1 MKKTNFN
8 DGWSFTKEGGTPR
21 LLNLPHD
28 AMLEEAREAKNPSGN
43 GCACFAGG
51 KYEYQKKFFVPEN
64 WREQDVA
71 FEFEGVYPQAEVF
84 LNGEKIGEC
93 VYGYSDYYFEA
104 KNLRYGAEN
113 VLQVVVDNTAVPN
126 SRWYSGAGIYRP
138 VWLWTGAKSHILP
151 AGVRVKTLCTSP
163 AEIEVDTKYVKV
175 DRNKAADVGNVDY
188 TAHVEILDGRK
199 IVATADGEN
208 ARISLPE
215 AKLWSAEHPHLYECH
230 VTLVENGIAV
240 DEETVTFGIR
250 QIAWSTDGL
259 FVNGERTLLKGGC
272 IHHDNGILGA
282 RTYKESERRRIARMK
297 EFGFNAIRSAHN
309 PAGKDLLDVCDEL
322 GMYVMDEGWDMWY
335 EAKNVHDYANRFM
348 EHYEEDIC
356 SMVDKDYN
364 HPSVIMYSIGN
375 EVTEPEK
382 EKGVE
387 LARKLMDD
395 FHAADDTRPVTAGIN
410 ITLLFLARMGINL
423 ASAEGQKE
431 AMDEEKQH
439 EMAAQTGAAQKVDST
454 YFNKM
459 VSERAES
466 MKEAA
471 NRDEIEAVAA
481 PVLDLLDIAGYN
493 YAVGRYPMEGEKH
506 PNRVVVGSETYPYDL
521 ARTWKVMESC
531 PYVVGDFM
539 WTAWDYLGE
548 AGIGAWT
555 YDKADMAFG
564 KTYPWLLAD
573 TGAFDILGNDTAE
586 AGLAAVVWG
595 KRKTPYIGVCPV
607 CHDQKDVVKAMW
619 RGSNAL
625 PYWSYE
631 GGEGNEAVVEVYSM
645 AHEVELFVNDVSV
658 GRKRLVD
665 AKAVFTCTYVP
676 GTIKAVVYDENGT
689 VVSESGLTSAKGR
702 RNIQIRPEHVGRA
715 SAAGD
720 FADVAGRSGANAAVG
735 SAEKQVGA
743 GQILYVDISVRGEN
757 GEVECNR
764 DSSLKVSVE
773 GGELLAFGSARPKTE
788 EDFLSGE
795 YATYYGRSQAVIR
808 VGDGKELTIRVE
820 ESEEK
825 YGYADEKT
833 IGI

>member
-1 MKKTNFN
+1 MKKINFN
-8 DGWSFTKEGGTPR
+8 DDWSFTKEGGTLR
-21 LLNLPHD
+21 LLTLPHD
-28 AMLEEAREAKNPSGN
+28 AMLEEARGAKNPSGN

-51 KYEYQKKFFVPEN
+51 KYEYQKTFFVPEN

-93 VYGYSDYYFEA
+93 FYGYSDYYFDA
-104 KNLRYGAEN
+104 KNLRYDAEN
-113 VLQVVVDNTAVPN
+113 VLQVVVDNTAAPN

-138 VWLWTGAKSHILP
+138 VWIWTGAKSHILP
-151 AGVRVKTLCTSP
+151 EGVRVKTLETNP
-163 AEIEVDTKYVKV
+163 AKIEVNTKVVHAKAGGTTNTCDADYAVRV
-175 DRNKAADVGNVDY
+175 D
-188 TAHVEILDGRK
+188 ILDGGK
-199 IVATADGEN
+199 IVARAEGESVQ
-208 ARISLPE
+208 ISVPD
-215 AKLWSAEHPHLYECH
+215 AKLWNAEHPHLYECH
-230 VTLVENGIAV
+230 VTLMENGVAV

-282 RTYKESERRRIARMK
+282 RTYRESERRRIARMK

-309 PAGKDLLDVCDEL
+309 PAGKVLLDVCDEL

-335 EAKNVHDYANRFM
+335 EAKNAHDYANRFM

-356 SMVDKDYN
+356 SMVAKDYN

-387 LARKLMDD
+387 LARKLTDG

-410 ITLLFLARMGINL
+410 ITLLFMARMGINL
-423 ASAEGQKE
+423 GSAEGQKKTAEEEE
-431 AMDEEKQH
+431 AKQK
-439 EMAAQTGAAQKVDST
+439 EMAAQAGAAQEAGMAQSRDTGADAAQEPQKVSST
-454 YFNKM
+454 DFNAL
-459 VSERAES
+459 VSQRAES

-595 KRKTPYIGVCPV
+595 ARKTPYIGVCPA

-631 GGEGNEAVVEVYSM
+631 GCEGNEAVVEVYSM
-645 AHEVELFVNDVSV
+645 EHEVELFVNDVSV
-658 GRKRLVD
+658 GREKPVD
-665 AKAVFTCTYVP
+665 AKAVFTCAYAP
-676 GTIKAVVYDENGT
+676 GTVKAVAYDENGT
-689 VVSESGLTSAKGR
+689 VVSESSLASAKGK
-702 RNIQIRPEHVGRA
+702 RNVQIRPEYEG
-715 SAAGD
+715 
-720 FADVAGRSGANAAVG
+720 
-735 SAEKQVGA
+735 QVGA

-795 YATYYGRSQAVIR
+795 YATYYGRTQAVIR

-820 ESEEK
+820 ESEKK

-833 IGI
+833 IFLCK